1 MKFIVKRE
9 ALDLGLKV
17 VGIIIKNM
25 NNSQMNKDILIFK
38 EKAYKE
44 LKEKY
49 KNFNIETDLILRGF
63 NEIHKKIDIK
73 RRKNIPINEY
83 IIKRFLKS
91 EPLEEG
97 NCLIELYNIITL
109 DSRLFIAI
117 HDLDKIKGDVTLE
130 ITNNKKYVT
139 VKNEIKTINQDEYV
153 YMDAQDVIYRLD
165 VDQSQ
170 KTLFTDNTKNIFITL
185 EGNEATSAEY
195 LMEVASEIIDLI
207 TTYCGGTAQIIYK

>member
-17 VGIIIKNM
+17 VGIIIKNI

-97 NCLIELYNIITL
+97 NCLVELYNIITL

>member
-17 VGIIIKNM
+17 VGIIIKNI

-63 NEIHKKIDIK
+63 NEIHKKINIK

>member
-17 VGIIIKNM
+17 VGIIIKNI

-97 NCLIELYNIITL
+97 NCLVELYNIITL

-117 HDLDKIKGDVTLE
+117 HDLDKIKELF
-130 ITNNKKYVT
+130 
-139 VKNEIKTINQDEYV
+139 NEY
-153 YMDAQDVIYRLD
+153 
-165 VDQSQ
+165 
-170 KTLFTDNTKNIFITL
+170 
-185 EGNEATSAEY
+185 
-195 LMEVASEIIDLI
+195 
-207 TTYCGGTAQIIYK
+207 

>member
-17 VGIIIKNM
+17 VGIIIKNI
-25 NNSQMNKDILIFK
+25 NNSQMNKDILILK

>member
-17 VGIIIKNM
+17 VGIIIKNI

-139 VKNEIKTINQDEYV
+139 VKNEIKTINQDDYV

>member
-17 VGIIIKNM
+17 VGIIIKNI

-109 DSRLFIAI
+109 DSRLFVAI

>member
-17 VGIIIKNM
+17 VGIIIKNI

-130 ITNNKKYVT
+130 ITNNKKYAT

>member
-17 VGIIIKNM
+17 VGIIIKNI

>member
-17 VGIIIKNM
+17 VGIIIKNI
-25 NNSQMNKDILIFK
+25 NNSQMNKEILIFK